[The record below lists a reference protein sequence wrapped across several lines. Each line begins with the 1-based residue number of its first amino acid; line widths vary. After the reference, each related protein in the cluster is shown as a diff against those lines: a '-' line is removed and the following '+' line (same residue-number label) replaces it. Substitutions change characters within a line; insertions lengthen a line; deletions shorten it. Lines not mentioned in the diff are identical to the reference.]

1 MHSRLNRIYSH
12 IKERCYKPYCKS
24 YKYYGGRGIKM
35 CEEWLNSYE
44 SFKEWALNNGYREDL
59 TLDRID
65 VNGDYSPNNCRWVS
79 MKVQQNN
86 RTNNHFITYNG
97 KTKTL
102 TQWCE
107 ELNLPYYKIRMRI
120 DYGNWTPEKA
130 FETTE
135 NARLQMITYNNKT
148 QHLQAW
154 CDELGLNYK
163 TVWIRIKRGWSVKD
177 AFEKKVR
184 CKGGVAE

>member
-1 MHSRLNRIYSH
+1 MIAALILLMAGGYVINR
-12 IKERCYKPYCKS
+12 KK
-24 YKYYGGRGIKM
+24 
-35 CEEWLNSYE
+35 LQ
-44 SFKEWALNNGYREDL
+44 LREAA
-59 TLDRID
+59 
-65 VNGDYSPNNCRWVS
+65 
-79 MKVQQNN
+79 
-86 RTNNHFITYNG
+86 
-97 KTKTL
+97 
-102 TQWCE
+102 
-107 ELNLPYYKIRMRI
+107 NLPYYKIRMRI